1 MNNPFDLSTYK
12 PQIDMKDSERS
23 RKSSYQMSR
32 YVNEQ
37 RKKGIELF
45 TSCAARANAYEGGSP
60 KEYAT
65 EMPVMPLH
73 NRSVARKRRAAK

>member
-12 PQIDMKDSERS
+12 PQINMKDSERS

-37 RKKGIELF
+37 RKKGVELF
-45 TSCAARANAYEGGSP
+45 SSCASRADAYAGGVP
-60 KEYAT
+60 KDYAT
-65 EMPVMPLH
+65 DMPVMPLH
-73 NRSVARKRRAAK
+73 ERTIAKKRREAK